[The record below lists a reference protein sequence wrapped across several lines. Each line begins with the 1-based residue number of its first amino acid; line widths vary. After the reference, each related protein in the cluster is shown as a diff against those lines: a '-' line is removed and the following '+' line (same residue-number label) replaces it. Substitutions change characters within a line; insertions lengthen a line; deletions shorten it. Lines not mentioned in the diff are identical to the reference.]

1 MTIASRFLDDPTLC
15 TTSELRFLKHKCEH
29 DFLFFCRLFFYVRES
44 QKLIV
49 NWHHKVIAE
58 TLERVANGEI
68 TRLII
73 NIPPGYTKTEMAVIF
88 FVAWGIARNPRA
100 RSIHISYSDDLAIW
114 NSTLAKDVVQSVHFQ
129 ALWPR
134 QIRGDVAAKKRWF
147 LEEGGGLMAVSSGG
161 QISGFRGGQM
171 DSEEYSGSVIL
182 DDPIKPDDTFSQ
194 AVRNRINTRIP
205 NTMRSRLALESTP
218 VIVIM
223 QRLHE
228 EDTTGYLLSGGSG
241 DIWNHLC
248 IPVSDSDAPYDYPST
263 FTHARPIEYE
273 KPTGPLWPKKHNEE
287 QIELLRQHAYTYAS
301 QYAQRPAP
309 LGGGLFKSEWWEWYE
324 KYTYKDN
331 CIHLVTG
338 DNVNIVYKLIFADTA
353 VKTGEKHDWSVV
365 QLWGYGSDSR
375 IYLLDQIRGKW
386 EAPDLRDE
394 FMSFCDR
401 HEFKMGE
408 NVLGVRARYVEDK
421 SSGSG
426 LIQDMNRERG
436 FGWVEGIPRD
446 KDKVSRA
453 MSAAPRISDGDVVLP
468 KHAPWIGDYLYEFSM
483 FTAEMSHAHDDQI
496 DPTLDAVQNMLIEG
510 QQIGV
515 AEFLRGLNGTTS

>member
-1 MTIASRFLDDPTLC
+1 V
-15 TTSELRFLKHKCEH
+15 
-29 DFLFFCRLFFYVRES
+29 FFRVREG

-49 NWHHKVIAE
+49 NWHHRVIAD
-58 TLERVANGEI
+58 TLTRVANGEI
-68 TRLII
+68 SRLVI

-88 FVAWGIARNPRA
+88 FIAWSIARNPRA

-114 NSTLAKDVVQSVHFQ
+114 NSTLAKDVVQSPQFQ

-134 QIRGDVAAKKRWF
+134 HIRGDVAAKKRWF
-147 LEEGGGLMAVSSGG
+147 LEDGGGLMAVSSGG

-171 DSEEYSGSVIL
+171 DSRDFSGAVIL
-182 DDPIKPDDTFSQ
+182 DDPIKPDDTFS
-194 AVRNRINTRIP
+194 ATIRNRINNRIP

-228 EDTTGYLLSGGSG
+228 EDTTGFLLSGGSG
-241 DIWNHLC
+241 DNWYHLC
-248 IPVSDSDAPYDYPST
+248 IPVSGSDRPYDYPASY
-263 FTHARPIEYE
+263 THATPIKYERPE
-273 KPTGPLWPKKHNEE
+273 GPLWPIKHNEKE
-287 QIELLRQHAYTYAS
+287 IELLREHAYTYAS

-309 LGGGLFKSEWWEWYE
+309 LGGGIFRESWWQWYDS
-324 KYTYKDN
+324 YDYKANAIEGVDGSV
-331 CIHLVTG
+331 HL
-338 DNVNIVYKLIFADTA
+338 VYKLIFADTA
-353 VKTGEKHDWSVV
+353 VKTGEKNDWSVV
-365 QLWGYGSDSR
+365 QLWGYGSDNR

-386 EAPDLRDE
+386 EAPDLRDN
-394 FMSFCDR
+394 FKRFCDR
-401 HEFKMGE
+401 HEFDIDTNIVGI
-408 NVLGVRARYVEDK
+408 RARFVEDK

-436 FGWVEGIPRD
+436 FGWVQGIPRD

-453 MSAAPRISDGDVVLP
+453 MSTAPRIADGDVVLP
-468 KHAPWIGDYLYEFSM
+468 RNAPWIGEYLYEFSM

-496 DPTLDAVQNMLIEG
+496 DPTLDAIQHMLIEG

-515 AEFLRGLNGTTS
+515 AEFLRGL